1 MSRPDPLLCV
11 DFFVKGNT
19 IGCMRNHEIN
29 SLRCLALKLSQ
40 RTPLRNVLCI
50 LLISSLIVIVC
61 AHKAPPLSKDRLHP
75 KLVEARV
82 LNNRQLQFT
91 FSEEIDTL
99 MFDPDS
105 MSITSDADTLKIF
118 ELYPSLSAAEIIAI
132 TDVQSEKMY
141 EVSGFVFDT
150 AGNKGSFKKT
160 FKGSTQRDTIPPWLV
175 DYSEGTQ
182 KSDFLLQFSEAMDTS
197 FIEFTVI
204 PKKHL
209 HPLWRNIR
217 TCQLVAETA
226 RDSLQFDT
234 TYYLYINKGAR
245 DISGN
250 AVGLFITSITPD
262 TIYSP
267 LILRGKAMVYDTL
280 VQSGLAVIRKDI
292 VLGIAEVQKGEFA
305 FDVRDSSTYTV
316 LVVSGKFSGSNEVSV
331 AQDNIVILKAEERN
345 IDSIIH

>member
-1 MSRPDPLLCV
+1 MH
-11 DFFVKGNT
+11 
-19 IGCMRNHEIN
+19 NHGMN
-29 SLRCLALKLSQ
+29 GVCYLALELNQ
-40 RTPLRNVLCI
+40 WTPLRNVMCI
-50 LLISSLIVIVC
+50 VVITSLMVIVC
-61 AHKAPPLSKDRLHP
+61 ARKAPPLSKDRLHP

-99 MFDPDS
+99 MFDPGNV
-105 MSITSDADTLKIF
+105 SITSDTDTLKIF

-160 FKGSTQRDTIPPWLV
+160 FKGSTQRDTISPWLI
-175 DYSEGTQ
+175 DYSEGAE

-197 FIEFTVI
+197 FIEFAVL
-204 PKKHL
+204 PKKQFS
-209 HPLWRNIR
+209 PLWHNIR
-217 TCQLVAETA
+217 TCQLIAETA

-267 LILRGKAMVYDTL
+267 LGLRGKAMVNDTL
-280 VQSGLAVIRKDI
+280 VQSGLAVISKDI

-331 AQDNIVILKAEERN
+331 AQDNIVILKEEERN

>member
-1 MSRPDPLLCV
+1 MH
-11 DFFVKGNT
+11 
-19 IGCMRNHEIN
+19 NHEIN
-29 SLRCLALKLSQ
+29 EVCPVASKLRQCS
-40 RTPLRNVLCI
+40 PLRNVLFM
-50 LLISSLIVIVC
+50 LFISSLIFIVC

-99 MFDPDS
+99 VFEPGNV
-105 MSITSDADTLKIF
+105 SITSDADTLKIF

-132 TDVQSEKMY
+132 TDVQSKKMY

-150 AGNKGSFKKT
+150 AGNKGSFKKL
-160 FKGSTQRDTIPPWLV
+160 FNGSTQRDTIPPWLI
-175 DYSEGTQ
+175 YHSEGAE

-209 HPLWRNIR
+209 RPLWHNTR
-217 TCQLVAETA
+217 TCQLIAEAA

-234 TYYLYINKGAR
+234 TYYLYIDKGAR

-267 LILRGKAMVYDTL
+267 LSLRGKAMVDDTL
-280 VQSGLAVIRKDI
+280 IQSGLAVIRKDI
-292 VLGIAEVQKGEFA
+292 VLGIAEVQKGEFV

-331 AQDNIVILKAEERN
+331 AQDNIVILKEEELN